1 MKAEELDKKLKVY
14 TYIVILLLTLLGVR
28 LAVVQLFNNETYQ
41 TQAKEN
47 RIRLLPIKAPRGEI
61 YASNGEVLA
70 TNEIVYS
77 LSLSYLGLSKQETVI
92 DNLLIILEDYYPEIT
107 REYIEEKVE
116 LQKYR
121 LYEPITLIHDISWD
135 LVVKLEEN
143 RQTLPGVSIV
153 VEPLRSYPRAE
164 LAGHILGYI
173 HSIDE
178 DELQNSEDAEYSIN
192 SLIGKS
198 GIEKQYESVLKGSD
212 GARSVEVDAQGR
224 PIRDLVTLE
233 PKQGNNLY
241 LTLDMELQQV
251 LQKSMEN
258 TLNQLQKKYPK
269 AKVGSAVV
277 INVKTGEIL
286 AMTSSPFMYPDDWK
300 GNISSKRAE
309 YYFPQTEAY
318 DPLQPGAITN
328 RSTQATYPPGSTFKM
343 ITGMAALDKEVVNP
357 LKDYVKCSGNYWIAP
372 FIRCWSV
379 HGNVNYYAALAGSC
393 NVYFQEMGRRAGQ
406 EEIIRVAREFG
417 LGSRTGID
425 LPYES
430 KGLLPTPEWKNE
442 INALLIDK
450 KYSRLRQEL
459 DDKYNDLLNGVVDEE
474 EINRLHKKKENE
486 KIKLEAQ
493 YKIDYNFDTTW
504 QAYDTFNM
512 AMGQGY
518 NDYTVLQMANYVAAI
533 ANGGYLMQPYLLS
546 KIVSQNGEIIE
557 KLEPQIM
564 NETDVN
570 PSTISETKRAMLAVS
585 QPGGT
590 AHFLFYDF
598 PEQIGVGAKTGTA
611 QTGRAGDDALK
622 EFHGVFVA
630 FAPFDDP
637 EIAFAG
643 VVEYGYS
650 GGESAGLVCRDVFKH
665 YFGISNYLETEKSKK
680 TGMESN
686 RAGE

>member
-1 MKAEELDKKLKVY
+1 MKAEELDKKLKTY
-14 TYIVILLLTLLGVR
+14 AYIVILLLALLGVR

-61 YASNGEVLA
+61 YASDGEILA

-77 LSLSYLGLSKQETVI
+77 LSLTYLGVSKQETVI
-92 DNLLIILEDYYPEIT
+92 DNLLIILKDYYPEIT
-107 REYIEEKVE
+107 REFIEEKVE

-121 LYEPITLIHDISWD
+121 LYEPITLIRDIPWD

-143 RQTLPGVSIV
+143 RQILPGVTIV
-153 VEPLRSYPRAE
+153 VEPLRSYPQGS
-164 LAGHILGYI
+164 LAGHVLGYI
-173 HSIDE
+173 HSIDQS
-178 DELQNSEDAEYSIN
+178 ELEKSEDGEYSIN

-198 GIEKQYESVLKGSD
+198 GIEKQYEKILKGTD

-224 PIRDLVTLE
+224 PIRDLVTLKPE
-233 PKQGNNLY
+233 QGSNLY

-258 TLNQLQKKYPK
+258 TLKQLQEKYPK
-269 AKVGSAVV
+269 ARVGSAVV

-286 AMTSSPFMYPDDWK
+286 AMCSSPSMYPDDWK
-300 GNISSKRAE
+300 GNISSQRAE

-318 DPLQPGAITN
+318 DPMQPGAISN
-328 RSTQATYPPGSTFKM
+328 RSIQATYPPGSTFKM
-343 ITGMAALDKEVVNP
+343 ITGMAALDKGIDPLYSVNCTG
-357 LKDYVKCSGNYWIAP
+357 KYWIAP
-372 FIRCWSV
+372 YIRCSSV
-379 HGNVNYYAALAGSC
+379 HGHVNYYSALAGSC

-417 LGSRTGID
+417 LGSKTGVD
-425 LPYES
+425 LPYEGT
-430 KGLLPTPEWKNE
+430 GLLPTPEWKSE
-442 INALLIDK
+442 INGILIDN
-450 KYSRLRQEL
+450 KYDQLRQKLEE
-459 DDKYNDLLNGVVDEE
+459 KYDDLLKEAVDEE
-474 EINRLHKKKENE
+474 EIERLNKKKETE

-493 YKIDYNFDTTW
+493 YEIDYNWDTTW

-518 NDYTVLQMANYVAAI
+518 NDYTVLQLANYVATI
-533 ANGGYLMQPYLLS
+533 ANGGYRMQPYLLS
-546 KIVSQNGEIIE
+546 KITSQNGDIIE
-557 KLEPQIM
+557 QFEPQISKEADIKP
-564 NETDVN
+564 ET
-570 PSTISETKRAMLAVS
+570 IAETKRAMLAVT

-598 PEQIGVGAKTGTA
+598 PKEIQVCAKTGTA
-611 QTGRAGDDALK
+611 EPGRTGDDPK
-622 EFHGVFVA
+622 KDYHGVFVA

-637 EIAFAG
+637 EIAYAG

-650 GGESAGLVCRDVFKH
+650 GGESVGLIARDVFRH
-665 YFGISNYLETEKSKK
+665 YFGISDYLAAEESK
-680 TGMESN
+680 TSDMESN
-686 RAGE
+686 NAGE